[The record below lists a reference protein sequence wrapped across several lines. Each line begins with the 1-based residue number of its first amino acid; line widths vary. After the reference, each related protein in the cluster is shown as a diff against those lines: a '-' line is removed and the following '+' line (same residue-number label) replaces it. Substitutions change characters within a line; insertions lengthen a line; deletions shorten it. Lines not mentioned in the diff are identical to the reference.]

1 MKANGNGRL
10 DAVSNVIKQFFGIS
24 YELSVYEEHSLERG
38 SSSKAVAYV
47 GILHEGKR
55 FWGVGIDEDIIGA
68 SIHALTVAVNQ
79 LDCIKSKNLDARM
92 NEILNFIQ
100 ENYTSVTLEDL
111 SGHFHLSKPYMSKYI
126 KEKSGETFG
135 DIVKNIRMKKA
146 KTLLKNTSM
155 TVENVSRTLGY
166 DNVEHFSR
174 SFKKTFQMTPMQY
187 RNIR

>member
-1 MKANGNGRL
+1 MSKLTEKISLPQRL
-10 DAVSNVIKQFFGIS
+10 F
-24 YELSVYEEHSLERG
+24 
-38 SSSKAVAYV
+38 
-47 GILHEGKR
+47 
-55 FWGVGIDEDIIGA
+55 
-68 SIHALTVAVNQ
+68 
-79 LDCIKSKNLDARM
+79 RM